1 MTKNPHLSSYLWNE
15 SQRVSIKETDR
26 YFIRESYK
34 YLLQECLPFTLNLL
48 VTIRIKHLAK
58 CIYHT
63 TREVPVLQYEKT
75 RTGYYDH

>member
-34 YLLQECLPFTLNLL
+34 YLLQECLPFTL
-48 VTIRIKHLAK
+48 RIEDYLKK
-58 CIYHT
+58 NNKNT
-63 TREVPVLQYEKT
+63 TKTLQEHYIKPT
-75 RTGYYDH
+75 LSLKNINTCTL